1 MTSPQVIDLSPISTY
16 LPEENIERP
25 ALRSFLHS
33 SQAMGSLE
41 KLISESYKFIRMA
54 DDLHDVATY
63 LADMRLCFILVT
75 ATGYLVLLIY
85 LIMLCVRR
93 NRQTHQPRRRNW
105 DYQMENQREFTNTP
119 QPNTEDLVG
128 VRSEGNSS
136 YMGRNHHG
144 RGHTNTAPSFMRH
157 GHINH
162 QQTTRL
168 MADQDG
174 SVVKHQI
181 PHITTEPPAE
191 ENKAKVPQ
199 LVKDS
204 IES

>member
-1 MTSPQVIDLSPISTY
+1 MSVYVLN
-16 LPEENIERP
+16 LAEAEGN
-25 ALRSFLHS
+25 
-33 SQAMGSLE
+33 MVKG
-41 KLISESYKFIRMA
+41 ESYKFIRMA

-75 ATGYLVLLIY
+75 ATGYLLLFIY
-85 LIMLCVRR
+85 LIMLCIRR
-93 NRQTHQPRRRNW
+93 NRRTQPRRRNW
-105 DYQMENQREFTNTP
+105 DYQLENQREYSNTG
-119 QPNTEDLVG
+119 QQNTEDLVG
-128 VRSEGNSS
+128 VRSDGNAS
-136 YMGRNHHG
+136 YMGRNHLG

-181 PHITTEPPAE
+181 PHITTEPPTE
-191 ENKAKVPQ
+191 ESKAKVPQ

>member
-1 MTSPQVIDLSPISTY
+1 
-16 LPEENIERP
+16 
-25 ALRSFLHS
+25 
-33 SQAMGSLE
+33 
-41 KLISESYKFIRMA
+41 MA

-75 ATGYLVLLIY
+75 ATGYLLIFIY
-85 LIMLCVRR
+85 FVMICIRR
-93 NRQTHQPRRRNW
+93 NRRSQPRRRNF
-105 DYQMENQREFTNTP
+105 DYHVENQRECNASGA
-119 QPNTEDLVG
+119 QNNDDLTT
-128 VRSEGNSS
+128 VRSDGNLS
-136 YMGRNHHG
+136 YIGRNHHG
-144 RGHTNTAPSFMRH
+144 RGHNIAPSFMRH

-191 ENKAKVPQ
+191 ENKAKIPQ

-204 IES
+204 IET